1 MVLETAGLAAG
12 NLVVRQVAKAGA
24 EHAGRETGI
33 DTKLRSAKS
42 YISGTSDISVDDITA
57 NQFLRNTVK
66 YMFYKNFIMG
76 KTPIRAEL
84 DTMLYLLAITIH
96 RGNIQSV
103 LNNMGK
109 SDKGIMTKFY
119 NKDYSFL
126 DDKEKKKFINELI
139 TIDPTKR
146 TIEEDTQLGAI
157 MGSEGGGK
165 KHRRRSKKRK
175 YKTKKKSKKRKYKT
189 KKSKKT

>member
-1 MVLETAGLAAG
+1 MLETAGLAAG
-12 NLVVRQVAKAGA
+12 KFVAGKVAKVGA
-24 EHAGRETGI
+24 DHAGETTGI
-33 DTKLRSAKS
+33 NSKLRSAKS
-42 YISGTSDISVDDITA
+42 YISGVTDIPIDDITA

-96 RGNIQSV
+96 RGNIQVV
-103 LNNMGK
+103 LNDMGK

-126 DDKEKKKFINELI
+126 DDKEKKQIINILI
-139 TIDPTKR
+139 SIDPTKR
-146 TIEEDTQLGAI
+146 TLTMAEEQMFAA
-157 MGSEGGGK
+157 EGGGK
-165 KHRRRSKKRK
+165 KHGRRTKKRK
-175 YKTKKKSKKRKYKT
+175 YKTKQKYKT
-189 KKSKKT
+189 KKSKKRRTRKKI

>member
-1 MVLETAGLAAG
+1 MVVLETAGLAAG
-12 NLVVRQVAKAGA
+12 KFVAGKVAKAGA
-24 EHAGRETGI
+24 DHAGEKTGI
-33 DTKLRSAKS
+33 NSKLRSAKS
-42 YISGTSDISVDDITA
+42 YISGVTDIPIDDITA

-66 YMFYKNFIMG
+66 YVFYKNFIMG
-76 KTPIRAEL
+76 KRPNQAEL

-96 RGNIQSV
+96 KGIIKSV
-103 LNNMGK
+103 LYDMGI

-126 DDKEKKKFINELI
+126 DNEQKNKFINKLI

-146 TIEEDTQLGAI
+146 TIEEDTQFGAI

-165 KHRRRSKKRK
+165 KQRRRSKKRK
-175 YKTKKKSKKRKYKT
+175 YKTKKKSKKRRT
-189 KKSKKT
+189 RKKSS